1 MKIVYLGT
9 AAYEGVPVPYC
20 KCRVC
25 RESFRLGGR
34 ALRSRSQ
41 ALVDGELLLDYNA
54 DTVCHSLRY
63 RIDWEK
69 IGDCLITH
77 SHSDLQILTDPEVR
91 PKVMQGITTE
101 VLGQDGI
108 SMSPLPKQYIS
119 PWRKNLAG
127 LDGDSDDIN
136 WEYETTENYL
146 KMVEAARPGLNEC
159 YLVPHGNI
167 RMEAMGLENRQPNEE
182 ELEKMRQ
189 ITRREM
195 EAGAIGLSTG
205 LIYMPCAYS
214 ESKEIIEM
222 CKIVAEYDGRFVIH
236 QRSEAD
242 TILDS
247 MEEVI
252 KIGRESGV
260 KIHYSHFKVCG
271 KKNWDKI
278 DGVIELLEKAEAEG
292 IDVSFDQY
300 PYVAGS
306 TMLGVILPPWVHDG
320 GTDKVLERLAD
331 PELRKKMVYDI
342 EHGIPG
348 WDNFVEF
355 AGLDNIFVTSVK
367 TEKNKD
373 AVGLSLTQLGELRG
387 KDPYDATFDLLYEE
401 ENAVGMVD
409 FYGTEEHVQ
418 LFMKRPEMNACTDGL
433 LGGKPHPRVYGA
445 FPRILGKYVREDKA
459 LTLEEAIYKMTKK
472 PATAFNMTDRGE
484 IREGA
489 YADITIFN
497 PDTVIDKGTFT
508 DPIQYPEGIEY
519 VMVNGQLAVKNGEH
533 TGTRNGVVLR
543 KKGKEVVK

>member
-1 MKIVYLGT
+1 MSIIIKNGLII
-9 AAYEGVPVPYC
+9 
-20 KCRVC
+20 
-25 RESFRLGGR
+25 
-34 ALRSRSQ
+34 
-41 ALVDGELLLDYNA
+41 DGSGQSGYHGDVLITDN
-54 DTVCHSLRY
+54 
-63 RIDWEK
+63 IIKK
-69 IGDCLITH
+69 IGIIDIEENATVIDAKGLVVAPGFIDTH
-77 SHSDLQILTDPEVR
+77 SHSDLKVLIDPEVR

-101 VLGQDGI
+101 ILGQDGI
-108 SMSPLPKQYIS
+108 SMAPLPKEYIS

-127 LDGDSDDIN
+127 LDGDTDDID
-136 WEYETTENYL
+136 WGFETTENYL
-146 KMVEAARPGLNEC
+146 KMIEAVKPGLNEC

-167 RMEAMGLENRQPNEE
+167 RMEALGLENRLPNDE
-182 ELEKMRQ
+182 ELRKMCD

-222 CKIVAEYDGRFVIH
+222 CKIVAEYDGLFVIH

-242 TILDS
+242 TILES

-252 KIGRESGV
+252 QIGRESGV
-260 KIHYSHFKVCG
+260 RVHYSHFKVCG

-278 DGVIELLEKAEAEG
+278 DKVLELLEKAKAEG
-292 IDVSFDQY
+292 IKVSFDQY

-320 GTDKVLERLAD
+320 GTNKVIERLKD
-331 PELRKKMVYDI
+331 YELRKKMIYDI
-342 EHGIPG
+342 EHGISG

-355 AGLDNIFVTSVK
+355 AGLDKIFVTSVK
-367 TEKNKD
+367 TDKNQD
-373 AVGLSLTQLGELRG
+373 AIGLNLIQLGELRG
-387 KDPYDATFDLLYEE
+387 KDPYHATFDILYEE

-433 LGGKPHPRVYGA
+433 LGGKPHPRVFGA

-459 LTLEEAIYKMTKK
+459 LTLEEAVYKMTKK
-472 PATAFNMTDRGE
+472 PAETFNMTGRGE
-484 IREGA
+484 IKEGY
-489 YADITIFN
+489 YADICIFN

-508 DPIQYPEGIEY
+508 EPVQYPEGIEY
-519 VMVNGQLAVKNGEH
+519 VIVNGKAIVYKGEY
-533 TGTRNGVVLR
+533 TGDRNGVVLR
-543 KKGKEVVK
+543 KKGKEVIV

>member
-1 MKIVYLGT
+1 MADQIFDRKEWVKQMKKLIKGGMVVDGTKKPAYAADVLVENDKIV
-9 AAYEGVPVPYC
+9 
-20 KCRVC
+20 
-25 RESFRLGGR
+25 
-34 ALRSRSQ
+34 
-41 ALVDGELLLDYNA
+41 
-54 DTVCHSLRY
+54 
-63 RIDWEK
+63 K
-69 IGDCLITH
+69 IGNIEATDDMEVIDAKGLAVAPGFIDTH
-77 SHSDLQILTDPEVR
+77 SHSDLQILVDPEVR
-91 PKVMQGITTE
+91 PKIMQGITTE

-108 SMSPLPKQYIS
+108 SMAPLPPQYIS

-127 LDGDSDDIN
+127 LDGDSDEIDWN
-136 WEYETTENYL
+136 YQTTEGYL
-146 KMVEAARPGLNEC
+146 KMLEHVKPGLNEC

-167 RMEAMGLENRQPNEE
+167 RMEAMGLENRLPNEE

-278 DGVIELLEKAEAEG
+278 DDVVRLLEEAEKEG

-331 PELRKKMVYDI
+331 KELRKKMVYDI

-355 AGLDNIFVTSVK
+355 AGLDKIFVTSVK
-367 TEKNKD
+367 TEKNQD

-459 LTLEEAIYKMTKK
+459 LTLEEAVYKMTKK

-489 YADITIFN
+489 YADICIFN

-519 VMVNGQLAVKNGEH
+519 VIVNGELAVKNGKH
-533 TGTRNGVVLR
+533 TGVRNGSVLK

>member
-1 MKIVYLGT
+1 MIEKI
-9 AAYEGVPVPYC
+9 APSIEDAD
-20 KCRVC
+20 
-25 RESFRLGGR
+25 
-34 ALRSRSQ
+34 
-41 ALVDGELLLDYNA
+41 ALV
-54 DTVCHSLRY
+54 
-63 RIDWEK
+63 IDASGLVVAPGF
-69 IGDCLITH
+69 IDTH
-77 SHSDLQILTDPEVR
+77 SHNDLQILVEPEVA

-108 SMSPLPKQYIS
+108 SMAPLPTQYIS

-127 LDGDSDDIN
+127 LDGDSDQIDWTFEN
-136 WEYETTENYL
+136 TENYL
-146 KMVEAARPGLNEC
+146 NMIDTVKPGLNEC

-167 RMEAMGLENRQPNEE
+167 RMEAMGLENRLPNED

-189 ITRREM
+189 ITRREI
-195 EAGAIGLSTG
+195 EAGAVGLSTG

-214 ESKEIIEM
+214 QSLEIIEM
-222 CKIVAEYDGRFVIH
+222 CKVVAEYDGIFVIH

-252 KIGRESGV
+252 KISRESGV

-271 KKNWDKI
+271 KKNWDKV
-278 DGVIELLEKAEAEG
+278 DKVMDLLEAAKKEG
-292 IDVSFDQY
+292 IRVSFDQY

-320 GTDKVLERLAD
+320 GTDKVLERLAN

-355 AGLDNIFVTSVK
+355 AGLDQIFVTSVK

-373 AVGLSLTQLGELRG
+373 AIGLSLTELGALKG
-387 KDPYDATFDLLYEE
+387 KDPYEATFDLLYEK

-409 FYGTEEHVQ
+409 FYGTEEHVIRI
-418 LFMKRPEMNACTDGL
+418 MKRPEMNACTDGL

-445 FPRILGKYVREDKA
+445 FPRILGKYVREEKA

-472 PATAFNMTDRGE
+472 PATTFNMTGRGE
-484 IREGA
+484 LKEG
-489 YADITIFN
+489 YAADLCIFN
-497 PDTVIDKGTFT
+497 PNTVIDKGTFVE
-508 DPIQYPEGIEY
+508 PIQYPEGIEY
-519 VMVNGQLAVKNGEH
+519 VIVGEELAVEKGKH
-533 TGTRNGVVLR
+533 TGKRNGVVLR
-543 KKGKEVVK
+543 MKGKEVVR